1 METNRLTEKSE
12 RKIILLKKYN
22 NKKQINFISCKFS
35 VNDPLDNDQDRN
47 ISMKYYHYHIE

>member
-12 RKIILLKKYN
+12 RKIILHKKYN

-47 ISMKYYHYHIE
+47 I